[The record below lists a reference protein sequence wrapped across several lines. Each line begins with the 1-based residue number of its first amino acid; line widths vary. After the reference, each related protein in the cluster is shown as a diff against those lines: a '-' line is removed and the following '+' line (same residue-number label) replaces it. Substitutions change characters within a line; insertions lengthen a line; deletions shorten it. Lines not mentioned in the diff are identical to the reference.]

1 MAAIPGREAEFAAG
15 VVKALDY
22 AKATGVPHLHAMAGM
37 TDDSNAMA
45 TFKANLAAA
54 AETLAAEG
62 VDLLIE
68 PINTRDMPGY
78 FLNHTDTGLD
88 IIADIGHANL
98 KLQFDIYHRQIMDGD
113 VVKAL
118 EHAMPNIGHI
128 QIAGIP
134 DRHEPSDGELNYD
147 FVFERLDALG
157 YTGWVGCEYRP
168 KGRTED
174 GLAWLAGRL

>member
-1 MAAIPGREAEFAAG
+1 
-15 VVKALDY
+15 
-22 AKATGVPHLHAMAGM
+22 
-37 TDDSNAMA
+37 
-45 TFKANLAAA
+45 
-54 AETLAAEG
+54 
-62 VDLLIE
+62 
-68 PINTRDMPGY
+68 
-78 FLNHTDTGLD
+78 
-88 IIADIGHANL
+88 ADISHANL